1 MTETSDCARLA
12 CAKTLEAVMTVRRNR
27 RKQTT
32 SFAER
37 LQKAAREAR
46 EAAGQLPEG
55 SQRDVLLKKAGQ
67 AETAWRINE
76 WLTSPGPRSL
86 R

>member
-1 MTETSDCARLA
+1 
-12 CAKTLEAVMTVRRNR
+12 MTVKRIR

-37 LQKAAREAR
+37 LQNAAREAR
-46 EAAGQLPEG
+46 EAARQLPPG
-55 SQRDVLLKKAGQ
+55 SQRDVLLKKAEQ
-67 AETAWRINE
+67 AETARRINE
-76 WLTSPGPRSL
+76 WLTSPGARSA